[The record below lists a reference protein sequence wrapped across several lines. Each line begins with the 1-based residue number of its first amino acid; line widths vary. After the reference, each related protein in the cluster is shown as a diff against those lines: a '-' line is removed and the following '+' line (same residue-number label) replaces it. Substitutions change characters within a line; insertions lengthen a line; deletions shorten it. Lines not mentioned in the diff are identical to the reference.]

1 MTSPQ
6 RILVC
11 GYYGFANAGDEA
23 ILSVLVDDLRRVHPG
38 AEITVLAGSPDD
50 VRTDHGVA
58 AIGWQQIDEIV
69 EAAAASD
76 LMVLGGGGLFQ
87 DYFGVE
93 PDKILTARH
102 GSIGFYGGFALLA
115 AMTGTPLA
123 AYGLGVG
130 PITTDDGA
138 RYTRVALTR
147 AAKLAIRDRRSM
159 EVLERIGVP
168 TADVIRTVDP
178 VWRMDPAPADIVP
191 GVFDLEL
198 VPDAPFTITVAIRP
212 WKDNAYA
219 AALAQALDALIERH
233 DARVVFVP
241 FQSSPYKHEDDAVA
255 SLGVVTRMR
264 HGDHTAIIRGGY
276 SPAER
281 MAILGAGDVAIAM
294 RMHSVIFAARTRT
307 PFVALS
313 YDPKVADAAETVDR
327 GDFVLDAVD
336 FDPADLVAKVEAAVA
351 AGPVADDVL
360 ADVAGRAAGN
370 AAVLEGPH
378 QVPDIDEETSRVF
391 VELVFTRVREAA
403 HLEADHDQLQRDHRM
418 LEIAHEQA
426 VLLAERTEQ
435 AKDTIVNSRAFRLV
449 DSYWRS
455 RETARE
461 LTRKAARHAPAPLR
475 PVFAK
480 IAPPEPGSP
489 EAIEGGDPTLR
500 AQIRHQIAQA
510 LAEHPDV
517 PGIVVYPPSIGWKVS
532 LFQRPQQ
539 MALAYAKM
547 GYLVFYGL
555 DHINNEGVMGLAK
568 AADRIYLMAI
578 PWGMTDLLEAIP
590 HPITVSYVYN
600 FAWTRH
606 LKDPAVVFEHIDEL
620 EVFTAAHRLDDLKG
634 WYEEAV
640 REAEL
645 VVGTA
650 YDLVEK
656 VKEVRPD
663 AIICPNGVDYR
674 HFANYEPGPP
684 PTDIADIAGGD
695 RPIVGYYGAIAEW
708 VDFDLIAH
716 AADALPEF
724 EFVFIGPEY
733 DASVKQ
739 HLGVFDRPNVRWLG
753 VKDYDDLPAYLH
765 AFDVATIPFVVN
777 DVTHA
782 VSPLKLFEYFAG
794 ERPVVTPALREC
806 ARYEAVLVAQDADD
820 YVAKLRQAA
829 ELRHDP
835 EHLALLRRTA
845 RANTWEMR
853 AGTLVDALAR
863 RRALA
868 QE

>member
-1 MTSPQ
+1 MSSVLQ
-6 RILVC
+6 ILVC

-23 ILSVLVDDLRRVHPG
+23 ILSVLVDDLRAVHAA

-50 VRTDHGVA
+50 VRTDHGVR
-58 AIGWQQIDEIV
+58 AIHWQAIDEMV

-87 DYFGVE
+87 DYFAVE
-93 PDKILTARH
+93 ADKILTARH

-115 AMTGTPLA
+115 AMTRTPLA
-123 AYGLGVG
+123 VYGLGVG
-130 PITTDDGA
+130 PITTDEGA
-138 RYTRVALTR
+138 RWTRVALTL
-147 AAKLAIRDRRSM
+147 ASKMAIRDQRSI
-159 EVLERIGVP
+159 EVLDRIGVP
-168 TADVIRTVDP
+168 TDSVIRTVDP

-191 GVFDLEL
+191 GVFDLEG
-198 VPDAPFTITVAIRP
+198 VPEAPFTITVAIRP
-212 WKDNAYA
+212 WKDNTYA
-219 AALAQALDALIERH
+219 AALANALDRLIDTH
-233 DARVVFVP
+233 DARVLFVP
-241 FQSSPYKHEDDAVA
+241 FHSSPHRHEDDAVA
-255 SLGVVTRMR
+255 ALGIITRMAQR
-264 HGDHTAIIRGGY
+264 ERTAIIRGGY

-281 MAILGAGDVAIAM
+281 MAILGTGDVAIAM
-294 RMHSVIFAARTRT
+294 RMHSVIFAARTHT

-313 YDPKVADAAETVDR
+313 YDPKVADAAEAVGR
-327 GDFVLDAVD
+327 GYLVIDSDQLDPD
-336 FDPADLVAKVEAAVA
+336 DLVAKVEAAID
-351 AGPVADDVL
+351 AGPVDGATL
-360 ADVAGRAAGN
+360 AEVASLAAGN
-370 AAVLEGPH
+370 RTALEAPH
-378 QVPDIDEETSRVF
+378 HVPEVDDATTEAMI
-391 VELVFTRVREAA
+391 ELVFTRVREAA
-403 HLEADHDQLQRDHRM
+403 HLEADHDHLQQDHQM

-426 VLLAERTEQ
+426 VLLAERTEE

-455 RETARE
+455 REGARD
-461 LTRKAARHAPAPLR
+461 LNRKLARHAPGPLR
-475 PVFAK
+475 PLFAK
-480 IAPPEPGSP
+480 LAPPEPGSP
-489 EAIEGGDPTLR
+489 EAIKGGDPTLR
-500 AQIRHQIAQA
+500 AQIRHQIEQA

-517 PGIVVYPPSIGWKVS
+517 PGIVVYPPSIGWRVS

-568 AADRIYLMAI
+568 AAERIYLMAI

-590 HPITVSYVYN
+590 HPITISYVYN
-600 FAWTRH
+600 FAWTRN

-620 EVFTAAHRLDDLKG
+620 EVFTAAHRLDDLEG

-650 YDLVEK
+650 YDLVDK
-656 VKEVRPD
+656 IKEVRPD
-663 AIICPNGVDYR
+663 AVICPNGVDYR
-674 HFANYEPGPP
+674 HFANHEPGPP

-716 AADALPEF
+716 AADALPDF

-753 VKDYDDLPAYLH
+753 VKDYDELPAYLH

-806 ARYEAVLVAQDADD
+806 ARYEAVLVAQDPDD

-829 ELRHDP
+829 VLRHDP

-863 RRALA
+863 HRALA
-868 QE
+868 Q